1 MTRNSALAFFGKSK
15 ESDPKVGDGNG
26 LPTGKPEAAV
36 VFSPEKAMKFFEH
49 ARTVQE
55 TGNFEY
61 AMQLWLSGLRLDP
74 SSMSGLEAF
83 FGVTPKWLS
92 DPASKKGLS
101 KEVEKAV
108 SGKTDVDRFLYAI
121 LRWGTNPKDVTLGVR
136 AMEAAAKAGLAE
148 PGYWIGERAFALVLS
163 QPNPR
168 KDLIMKVVDSFQK
181 IGAYDKAV
189 MAAEQALKVDPSDG
203 KLSSFIRSLAAQA
216 TMAKGGYEKS
226 GEAGGFRQNIRNAD
240 KQRLLEEADRI
251 VKTDDTI
258 DRLLAAVSEE
268 YKQRPTDLPTIDKF
282 AKLLRERGRPKDEES
297 AFKLYMQAYQ
307 DTKQFR
313 YKEQAGDIRIRQARR
328 KVEELVTM
336 LTAKPEDEMLTRMLA
351 QAQAEHAELE
361 LSEHKLRVE
370 NYPTDLVRKFE
381 LGKRYFAVG
390 KYNEAIDVLQEAQA
404 DPKNRA
410 AALLFLGQSFLN
422 IHWQDEAIETFR
434 RGLDIRDLSPE
445 LNLETRYWL
454 MVALEHKGKEHRD
467 KLIVEEADKIASSI
481 AVQSI
486 SFKDIRARRDAIKKL
501 LAEIRAS

>member
-1 MTRNSALAFFGKSK
+1 MAFFGKSK
-15 ESDPKVGDGNG
+15 DNDPKVPGDGANG
-26 LPTGKPEAAV
+26 LPPTNPEAAL

-61 AMQLWLSGLRLDP
+61 AMQLWLSGLRWDP
-74 SSMSGLEAF
+74 SSMNGLEAF
-83 FGVTPKWLS
+83 FAVTPRWLS

-108 SGKTDVDRFLYAI
+108 SGKSEVDRFLYAI

-136 AMEAAAKAGLAE
+136 AMEAAAKAGLSE
-148 PGYWIGERAFALVLS
+148 PGYWIGQRAFALVIT
-163 QPNPR
+163 QPKPR
-168 KDLIMKVVDSFQK
+168 KDLLMKVVDSFQK

-189 MAAEQALKVDPSDG
+189 LAAEQALKLDPTDG
-203 KLSSFIRSLAAQA
+203 NLSAFIRSLAAQA

-226 GEAGGFRQNIRNAD
+226 GEAGGFRQNIRDAD
-240 KQRLLEEADRI
+240 KQRMLDEAERI

-258 DRLLAAVSEE
+258 DRLLVVAREE
-268 YKQRPTDLPTIDKF
+268 YKQRPTDLPTIDKL
-282 AKLLRERGRPKDEES
+282 AKLLRERGRPKDEET
-297 AFKLYMQAYQ
+297 AHKLYLQAYQ

-313 YKEQAGDIRIRQARR
+313 FREQAGDIRIRQARR
-328 KVEELVTM
+328 KVDELVAM
-336 LTAKPEDEMLTRMLA
+336 LGVKPGDEMLTRMLT
-351 QAQAEHAELE
+351 QAQTEHAELE
-361 LSEHKLRVE
+361 LAEHQLRVE

-390 KYNEAIDVLQEAQA
+390 KFNEAIDVLQEAQA

-410 AALLFLGQSFLN
+410 SALLFLGQSFLN
-422 IHWQDEAIETFR
+422 IHWHDEAIETFR
-434 RGLDIRDLSPE
+434 RGLDIRDISPE

-454 MVALEHKGKEHRD
+454 MVGLERKGTEHRD
-467 KLIVEEADKIASSI
+467 RAIIEEADKIASSI

-486 SFKDIRARRDAIKKL
+486 SFRDIRARRETIKKL
-501 LAEIRAS
+501 MAELRTT